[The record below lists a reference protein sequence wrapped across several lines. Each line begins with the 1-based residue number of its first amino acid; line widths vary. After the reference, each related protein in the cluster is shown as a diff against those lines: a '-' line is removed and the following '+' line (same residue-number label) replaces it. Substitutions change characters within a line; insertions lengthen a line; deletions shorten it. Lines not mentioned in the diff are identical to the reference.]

1 MVIKN
6 FSYNEDEYDHG
17 CDDPYSVP
25 FEEYDM
31 EMLADEV
38 EISRDKEIASLK
50 AVLTATKIMDEI
62 KELLSLEGERDDI
75 SERIWNLVQVN
86 LMDGI
91 AESSYGRSVRR
102 RQFEDGPVPE
112 NRRFV
117 IMTTLLR
124 REEMNMQRLDRYK
137 EDLDR
142 CREELTGYKGRL
154 GITESLTG

>member
-31 EMLADEV
+31 EMLADEI
-38 EISRDKEIASLK
+38 EISKNKETAALQ
-50 AVLTATKIMDEI
+50 AVLTATNIMDEI
-62 KELLSLEGERDDI
+62 KELLSLEGERDEI
-75 SERIWNLVQVN
+75 SEKIWNLVQVN
-86 LMDGI
+86 LIDGI
-91 AESSYGRSVRR
+91 VDASGKSVRR

-112 NRRFV
+112 NRQFV

-124 REEMNMQRLDRYK
+124 KEEMNMQRLGRYK

-142 CREELTGYKGRL
+142 CREELKGYKERL
-154 GITESLTG
+154 GITDGTGI